1 MNRNEP
7 SNNFSRVPKAE
18 ISRSTFDRSASVK
31 TTFNVGQLIPFYVDE
46 VLPGD
51 TFSVDTS
58 KVVRLQTPTVPFMD
72 NLYLDTYYFFVPNRL
87 VWDHWKEFMGE
98 NTESAWIPKTQYQ
111 IPQIAQLN
119 AFQFGTV
126 ADYMGLPVKTDYTNA
141 PLSVNAL
148 PFRAYALICN
158 EWFRDENLQE
168 PLLIPTGDATGNPYY
183 SSSPVPGQVW
193 TPKTEQDYIQGPAT
207 GTTVYVAG
215 KFHDYFTS
223 ALPSPQKGEDVTIPL
238 VGALLPVVTTND
250 DLVFPSS
257 GYSRLVLK
265 PLDGSPVSSEYYSLG
280 ADKFLDQDVA
290 TLVGT
295 ASTSSP
301 PGTVSLVPTNL
312 GVDVTNATMSSI
324 NALRLAFQTQKYF
337 EKLARGGSRYIESI
351 KVNFGVTNPDY
362 RLQRPEYLGGNRLPF
377 NVQQVT
383 QTSSGSSSG
392 SDASTPLGFNGAQSL
407 TTDVHSDFTKSFTE
421 HGYIIGVCVARYH
434 HSYQQNLA
442 RMWSRKDTL
451 DFYFPVFANIGE
463 QPILK
468 QEIYYSGGDGAAA
481 WNDSVF
487 GYQEAW
493 AEYRY
498 RPSIVTSE
506 MRSAHPITLDYW
518 HFADKYADD
527 SRPALSSSW
536 IMEDPVNVNRAL
548 RVSSLVANQIFCDFY
563 IKCKATRPMPL
574 YSVPGLIDHH

>member
-1 MNRNEP
+1 MALSRNA
-7 SNNFSRVPKAE
+7 NAFSQVPKAE

-51 TFSVDTS
+51 TFSIDTS

-111 IPQIAQLN
+111 IPQISQVN

-126 ADYMGLPVKTDYTNA
+126 ADYMGLPINTDYTNA

-158 EWFRDENLQE
+158 EWFRDENLQD

-238 VGALLPVVTTND
+238 VGALLPVITTNSQYD
-250 DLVFPSS
+250 VSGAPTMQFKSVDSSVTSFSGAYPIYAYYNSS
-257 GYSRLVLK
+257 GSNFEAAFDDDGETSRAPNAGLAPSNLAV
-265 PLDGSPVSSEYYSLG
+265 D
-280 ADKFLDQDVA
+280 
-290 TLVGT
+290 
-295 ASTSSP
+295 AST
-301 PGTVSLVPTNL
+301 
-312 GVDVTNATMSSI
+312 ATMSSI

-383 QTSSGSSSG
+383 QTSSSSSSG
-392 SDASTPLGFNGAQSL
+392 PDAATPLGFNGAQSL

-421 HGYIIGVCVARYH
+421 HGYIIGVCVARYN
-434 HSYQQNLA
+434 HSYQQNLS

-506 MRSAHPITLDYW
+506 MRSAHPLTLDYW
-518 HFADKYADD
+518 HFADKYSDT

-536 IMEDPVNVNRAL
+536 IQEDFTNVDRAL
-548 RVSSLVANQIFCDFY
+548 RVSSSVANQIFCDFY
-563 IKCKATRPMPL
+563 VKCKATRPMPL